1 MRDVLI
7 GTVSGVSAVIA
18 MTLLMPRPQPAA
30 LPVREIRAV
39 DVRYDDLAGSYLPA
53 TQPDPVRQKL
63 VQTSARINVKEM
75 RFDKVVTYLSEI
87 TGANFYVDWRALEAA
102 GIDSQATVTLDL
114 QGVPVSA
121 VLKAAL
127 KELGGGTSGN
137 IMLAYQID
145 DGVVKIST
153 ADDLAKETSTRI
165 YDVRDLIEE
174 EVVRSRRPQSGREN
188 ETTEQEATDGLA
200 RLLQE
205 AVDPTTWRDAGG
217 STGGL
222 RAFAGRL
229 IVTQTPDNHDQSLG
243 LLTALRHASSHPAAA
258 TQGAAK

>member
-7 GTVSGVSAVIA
+7 GTVSGISAVIA
-18 MTLLMPRPQPAA
+18 MTLLMPRPQPAS

-39 DVRYDDLAGSYLPA
+39 DARYDDLAGSYLPA

-63 VQTSARINVKEM
+63 AQTIARVNVKEM

-102 GIDSQATVTLDL
+102 GIDSHATVTLDL
-114 QGVPVSA
+114 QGVPVTV
-121 VLKAAL
+121 VLKTAL
-127 KELGGGTSGN
+127 TDLGGGNSGN
-137 IMLAYQID
+137 IMLAYRID

-153 ADDLAKETSTRI
+153 ADELAKETCTRI

-174 EVVRSRRPQSGREN
+174 AVLHGRVIPN
-188 ETTEQEATDGLA
+188 AKVGETTEQEATDALA
-200 RLLQE
+200 RLLEE
-205 AVDPTTWRDAGG
+205 AVDPVSWRDNGG
-217 STGGL
+217 MSGGL

-229 IVTQTPDNHDQSLG
+229 IVTQIPENQEQVLG
-243 LLTALRHASSHPAAA
+243 LLTALRRADAHPAAA
-258 TQGAAK
+258 TQGATK